1 MSIQSTAPTGFVRP
15 REDIRRAIAYTCVS
29 VVLGALLNVGLKWL
43 SDAYP
48 AVELTF
54 LRCLFGFVPVL
65 FVVRGAGGAAALR
78 TLRPARHCVRAA
90 LWCGA
95 FILSFLSLKFLPL
108 AEAVSLSFL
117 APIFM
122 TALSVPLLGERVGI
136 HRWSAVIVGFVGVLF
151 MTRPNGQF
159 LQLGTLFG
167 IGSAL
172 CSAFGALSVRQLSR
186 TETAA
191 AITCYMHVFAALMLA
206 VALPLAWITPTWQA
220 TLIIFA
226 IGLLGGTGQYLSTQS
241 LSCAPAAVIA
251 PFNYTQIIWAVIL
264 GYAIWGDLP
273 DLSLVVGVALV
284 IASGLYICVREMH
297 WHRMAVARLIGDTQA
312 AHRNDRFRDHE
323 AR

>member
-1 MSIQSTAPTGFVRP
+1 MSVLAPAPTGFVIP
-15 REDIRRAIAYTCVS
+15 REDIRRAITYTCVS

-43 SDAYP
+43 SNAYP

-65 FVVRGAGGAAALR
+65 FIVRGGGGVRSLH
-78 TLRPARHCVRAA
+78 TYRPGRHVIRAA
-90 LWCGA
+90 FWCGA
-95 FILSFLSLKFLPL
+95 FLLSFLSLKFLPL

-122 TALSVPLLGERVGI
+122 TALSVPMLGERVGI

-151 MTRPNGQF
+151 MARPNGDF

-186 TETAA
+186 TETTA

-206 VALPLAWITPTWQA
+206 VALPFGWVTPTWPA
-220 TLIIFA
+220 ALMIFG
-226 IGLLGGTGQYLSTQS
+226 IGLLGGTGQYLSTRS
-241 LSCAPAAVIA
+241 LGCAPAAVIA

-273 DLSLVVGVALV
+273 DLSLAIGVALV
-284 IASGLYICVREMH
+284 IASGIYICIREMH
-297 WHRMAVARLIGDTQA
+297 WRRVATKGSATD
-312 AHRNDRFRDHE
+312 D
-323 AR
+323 

>member
-1 MSIQSTAPTGFVRP
+1 MSVQSLAPTGFIVP
-15 REDIRRAIAYTCVS
+15 REDIRRAITYTCVS

-43 SDAYP
+43 SDTYP

-65 FVVRGAGGAAALR
+65 FVVRGGGGVRALQTR
-78 TLRPARHCVRAA
+78 RPARHCIRAA
-90 LWCGA
+90 YWCGA
-95 FILSFLSLKFLPL
+95 FILSFLSLRFLPL

-122 TALSVPLLGERVGI
+122 TALSVPMLGERVGI

-151 MTRPNGQF
+151 MARPNGQF
-159 LQLGTLFG
+159 LQWGTLFG

-186 TETAA
+186 TETTA
-191 AITCYMHVFAALMLA
+191 AITCYMHVFAALILA
-206 VALPLAWITPTWQA
+206 VALPFGWVTPTWQA
-220 TLIIFA
+220 ALMIFG
-226 IGLLGGTGQYLSTQS
+226 IGLLGGTGQYLSTRS

-251 PFNYTQIIWAVIL
+251 PFNYTQIIWAVAL

-273 DLSLVVGVALV
+273 DLTLVVGVALV
-284 IASGLYICVREMH
+284 IASGIYICVREMH
-297 WHRMAVARLIGDTQA
+297 WHRVAVARLTEDT
-312 AHRNDRFRDHE
+312 
-323 AR
+323 

>member
-1 MSIQSTAPTGFVRP
+1 MSAPSLAPLDFVAP
-15 REDIRRAIAYTCVS
+15 REDIRRAVAYTCVS

-65 FVVRGAGGAAALR
+65 FVVRGSGGMRSLH
-78 TLRPARHCVRAA
+78 THRPGRHIVRAA
-90 LWCGA
+90 FWCGA
-95 FILSFLSLKFLPL
+95 FLLSFLSLRFLPL

-122 TALSVPLLGERVGI
+122 TALSVPMLGERVGI

-151 MTRPNGQF
+151 MTRPNGDF
-159 LQLGTLFG
+159 LQLGTIFG

-186 TETAA
+186 TETTA
-191 AITCYMHVFAALMLA
+191 AITCYMHVYAALMLA
-206 VALPLAWITPTWQA
+206 VALPFAWTTPTWPA
-220 TLIIFA
+220 ALVIFA
-226 IGLLGGTGQYLSTQS
+226 IGLLGGTGQYLSTHS
-241 LSCAPAAVIA
+241 LGCAPAAVLA

-273 DLSLVVGVALV
+273 DLSLVIGVALV
-284 IASGLYICVREMH
+284 IASGIYICIREMH
-297 WHRMAVARLIGDTQA
+297 WHRVAA
-312 AHRNDRFRDHE
+312 E
-323 AR
+323 ARAADD